1 VYDAL
6 PWSGGCAHG
15 CCRDDDAVA
24 VPADTGRIRQVWQQC
39 CWVCSS
45 CLLFVLEFKGLHWVE
60 ENEVRVA
67 NLCVVVVVVVV
78 VVLGLPPLCCAPP
91 AVGFSITLKGI
102 SKIISSVGKFKIE
115 KYPKKL

>member
-1 VYDAL
+1 M
-6 PWSGGCAHG
+6 CTNC
-15 CCRDDDAVA
+15 CCRGDDAVA

-78 VVLGLPPLCCAPP
+78 LGLPLAVLRPPL
-91 AVGFSITLKGI
+91 VFRLHLK
-102 SKIISSVGKFKIE
+102 E
-115 KYPKKL
+115 